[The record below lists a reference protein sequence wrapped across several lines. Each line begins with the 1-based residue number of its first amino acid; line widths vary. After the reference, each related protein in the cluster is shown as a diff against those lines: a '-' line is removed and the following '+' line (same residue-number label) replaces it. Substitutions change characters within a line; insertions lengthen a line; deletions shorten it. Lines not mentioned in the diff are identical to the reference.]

1 MKPQAKKRARRVVD
15 IALIL
20 LLLAAIIAV
29 ANRAYLLWRH
39 LSSAQKTLVRLE
51 TALAEGQASLGLLF
65 QNPDQLAAVESDVAA
80 LEASLAGL
88 EDLSR
93 PLLPLLPHLSWLPG
107 VGGDLADAPDLLY
120 LAQHTT
126 KASQALISGLAP
138 LAEALNRQDTGIDQ
152 LGPVLVGGLVEARPQ
167 IEAAQA
173 DLARAGEARAAVDRA
188 QLSSKTRAMLDRF
201 DRLRPLLEN
210 GAKLLAILPDL
221 MGAGGPRTYLLLA
234 QNNHELRATGGF
246 ISGVGVVRIDQGQ
259 ITELRFQDSYTV
271 DDLSQPHPLPPEP
284 LRRYMGAGMLV
295 LRDAN
300 WWPDFPTS
308 GRQVASLYHQDQRQT
323 TDGVIAVDL
332 TTLQLLLHA
341 AGPIEVQGYNRAATG
356 GNLQAMMM
364 TYWQG
369 PQLTAPG
376 KENADWW
383 LHRKDFAADLMS
395 ALLSHLQQNADRD
408 VLLAMA
414 QAMETALRERH
425 LLVYVDETRAQDVF
439 QEMSWDGALRPSSGD
454 FLMVVDSN
462 VGFNKVNPNVEQTI
476 DYAVALDESGAATAQ
491 LILSYRH
498 RIQHPTPA
506 CVHEPR
512 YGDTYADLMER
523 CYWDYVRV
531 YLPAGTDLAQVEGA
545 EGPIE
550 VYRESG
556 YTVVGIFFLLETG
569 EARQIAVR
577 YHSRPAS
584 LKQGYAL
591 LIQKQPG
598 TGSLPLRVS
607 VSLPDGAQ
615 PTRAIPDGGAW
626 VDDRFVWQGTLDEDR
641 EIELFWD

>member
-1 MKPQAKKRARRVVD
+1 MKPPGRKRARRVFD
-15 IALIL
+15 IALTL

-29 ANRAYLLWRH
+29 ANWGYRLWRH
-39 LSSAQKTLVRLE
+39 LSSAQNALLRIE
-51 TALAEGQASLGLLF
+51 TALAGGQAGLGSLL
-65 QNPDQLAAVESDVAA
+65 QNPDQLAAVESDLAT
-80 LEASLAGL
+80 LESSLAGL

-93 PLLPLLPHLSWLPG
+93 PLLPLLPHLNWLPG
-107 VGGDLADAPDLLY
+107 VGGDLAHAPDLLY
-120 LAQHTT
+120 LAQQTT

-138 LAEALNRQDTGIDQ
+138 PARALHRQDTGIDQ
-152 LGPVLVGGLVEARPQ
+152 LGPVLVRGLVEARPQ
-167 IEAAQA
+167 IDAAQTA
-173 DLARAGEARAAVDRA
+173 LVRAGDARAAVDTA
-188 QLSSKTRAMLDRF
+188 QLSAKTKAMLDRF
-201 DRLRPLLEN
+201 DRFGPLLEN
-210 GAKLLAILPDL
+210 GARLLAVLPDL
-221 MGAGGPRTYLLLA
+221 LGADGPRTYLLLA

-259 ITELRFQDSYTV
+259 ITDLRFQDSYTV

-308 GRQVASLYHQDQRQT
+308 GRQVATLYHQDQGQT

-332 TTLQLLLHA
+332 TTLQLLLQA
-341 AGPIEVQGYNRAATG
+341 TGPIQVQGYDRPATG
-356 GNLQAMMM
+356 GNLLAMMM

-376 KENADWW
+376 KEGADWW

-395 ALLSHLQQNADRD
+395 ALLSHFQQNADRD

-414 QAMETALRERH
+414 QSMARALRERH
-425 LLVYVDETRAQDVF
+425 LLVYVDETQAQDVF
-439 QEMSWDGALRPSSGD
+439 QEMSWDGALRPSPGD

-476 DYAVALDESGAATAQ
+476 DYAIALEESGAATAH
-491 LILSYRH
+491 LTLSYRH

-512 YGDTYADLMER
+512 YGDSYADLMER

-531 YLPAGTDLAQVEGA
+531 YLPEGSTLVQVEGA
-545 EGPIE
+545 DGPIE
-550 VYRESG
+550 VYQESG
-556 YTVVGIFFLLETG
+556 RTVVGIFFLLETG
-569 EARQIAVR
+569 GARQITVR
-577 YHSRPAS
+577 YHPKLAS
-584 LKQGYAL
+584 LNQGYAL
-591 LIQKQPG
+591 LVQKQPG
-598 TGSLPLRVS
+598 TGSLPLRIS
-607 VSLPDGAQ
+607 VGLPDGVQ
-615 PTRAIPDGGAW
+615 PTRAEPDGGAW
-626 VDDRFVWQGTLDEDR
+626 VDNRFVWQGTLDQDR
-641 EIELFWD
+641 EIELSWE